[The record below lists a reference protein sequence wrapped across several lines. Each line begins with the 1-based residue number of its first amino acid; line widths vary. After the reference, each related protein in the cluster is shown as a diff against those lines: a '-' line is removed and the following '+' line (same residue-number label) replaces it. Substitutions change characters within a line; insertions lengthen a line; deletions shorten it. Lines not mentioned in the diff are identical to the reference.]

1 MSAKDTPTGKI
12 SGNAPA
18 NTSANT
24 SGDTSGKTTDHAS
37 ELQRLA
43 EGGHVGTKPVQ
54 AATVILLRDAADGL
68 ETLMLRRNS
77 KIAFGGMWVF
87 PGGRLDPEDWKGIA
101 AHDDLAASRVA
112 AEREAMEEC
121 GLVAPSSGMVP
132 FSHWTPPPITPKRF
146 LTWFFVARA
155 GEGEVAIDYGEIHES
170 SWMSPAEALRRR
182 DAVEIELAPPTFV
195 SLIELTQYSTV
206 DEVLTTVATR
216 ENERFETRIGVT
228 EDGPVAMWH
237 GDAGYPETDPAASG
251 DRHRLTMVR
260 GGVWNYDRT
269 R

>member
-1 MSAKDTPTGKI
+1 MSKETSTGPK
-12 SGNAPA
+12 
-18 NTSANT
+18 
-24 SGDTSGKTTDHAS
+24 SGKVADHAS

-54 AATVILLRDAADGL
+54 AATVILLRDSADGL

-101 AHDDLAASRVA
+101 EDDDLAASRVA

-121 GLVAPSSGMVP
+121 GLVAESSGMVP

-155 GEGEVAIDYGEIHES
+155 SDGEVKIDHGEIHES
-170 SWMSPAEALRRR
+170 SWMSPREALRRR
-182 DAVEIELAPPTFV
+182 DAIEIELAPPTFV
-195 SLIELTQYSTV
+195 SLTELTQYSTV

-228 EDGPVAMWH
+228 AQGPVAMWF
-237 GDAGYPETDPAASG
+237 GDAGYPETDPAVSG

-260 GGVWNYDRT
+260 GGVWAYDRT